1 MRAFLGGPMSRYR
14 SRGPADR
21 LAAWASRPNAAVR
34 EAVAAGKSV
43 TFVEDGFLRSVGL
56 GSSFHPASSLI
67 LDERGVYYDP
77 GRPSDL
83 EHTLNSETFDA
94 QTLAEA
100 ASLREQVVTLG
111 LSKYNLGGAALQ
123 LPPEAAGRRT
133 ILVPGPV
140 ENDASVLTGGGG
152 LSNLDLLRTVRRDN
166 PGALLIYKPHPDVE
180 AGQRPGRVAASEL
193 ARLADLVVSGLDIT
207 ACIEAVDEVHT
218 LTSLAGFEAL
228 LRGRPVACY
237 GWPFYAG
244 WGLTI
249 DKGPTPSPRRRPASL
264 DALVAASLIRYPLY
278 LDPETWLPC
287 DAATF
292 VTRLAVAAASAPADG
307 RQPPFGRVT
316 RFANA
321 LRHILRPPKPP
332 LY

>member
-1 MRAFLGGPMSRYR
+1 MSSYR
-14 SRGPADR
+14 PRGPAQR
-21 LAAWASRPNAAVR
+21 FAAWASRPNAAVR
-34 EAVAAGKSV
+34 EALAAGRRV

-77 GRPSDL
+77 SRPSDL
-83 EHTLNSETFDA
+83 EHMLNTETFDHE
-94 QTLAEA
+94 TLAEA
-100 ASLREQVVTLG
+100 EALREQIVTLR
-111 LSKYNLGGAALQ
+111 LSKYNLGGAALE

-133 ILVPGPV
+133 ILVPGQV

-152 LSNLDLLRTVRRDN
+152 LTNLDLLRKVRTDN
-166 PGALLIYKPHPDVE
+166 PGAYVIYKPHPDVE
-180 AGQRPGRVAASEL
+180 AGQRPGRVAWSDL
-193 ARLADLVVSGLDIT
+193 SDLADLVIAGLDIT

-228 LRGRPVACY
+228 LRGRPVTCH

-244 WGLTI
+244 WGLTT
-249 DKGPTPSPRRRPASL
+249 DKDSAPAPRRRPMSL

-278 LDPETWLPC
+278 LDPISWLPC

-292 VTRLAVAAASAPADG
+292 VTRLAEASASARADG
-307 RQPPFGRVT
+307 RQPPFGRIT
-316 RFANA
+316 RFARA
-321 LRHILRPPKPP
+321 ARDILLPPRPP